1 MKGVSFMTAKDVFKV
16 WAPTGVKWVDWV
28 RPVQFMALDDNFKS
42 YEVSEFLI
50 PTINYINK
58 VSEDTAI
65 IVDLEGD
72 ESIKEGIALAKI
84 GFRPIPIYNGTDPQE
99 GAMATVDNNIVE
111 SGLIKGAIELVKINI
126 PDNAPPAFLADSKR
140 MHRFKMN
147 ESIFDNSW
155 DIYPQDIP
163 SAKYFL
169 GNGIDKIIIV
179 GKKVENDLAKILNK
193 FQQEGIEIYFTKGF
207 EEPEK
212 IIIKS

>member
-1 MKGVSFMTAKDVFKV
+1 MTAKDVFKV

-28 RPVQFMALDDNFKS
+28 RPVQFMALDDNFKT

-50 PTINYINK
+50 PTITYIDK
-58 VSEDTAI
+58 ASEDTAI

-72 ESIKEGIALAKI
+72 DSIKEGIALAKI
-84 GFRPIPIYNGTDPQE
+84 GFRPIPIYNGTDSQE

-126 PDNAPPAFLADSKR
+126 PDNAPPAFLADSNR

-169 GNGIDKIIIV
+169 ENGINKIIIV
-179 GKKVENDLAKILNK
+179 GKKVENDLAKILYK
-193 FQQEGIEIYFTKGF
+193 FQQEGIEIYFTKGY
-207 EEPEK
+207 EEPKK
-212 IIIKS
+212 IIIK

>member
-1 MKGVSFMTAKDVFKV
+1 MTAKDVFKV

-28 RPVQFMALDDNFKS
+28 RPVQFMALDDNFKT

-126 PDNAPPAFLADSKR
+126 PDNAPPAFLADSNR

-147 ESIFDNSW
+147 DSIFDNSW

-169 GNGIDKIIIV
+169 ENGINKIIIV
-179 GKKVENDLAKILNK
+179 GKKVENDLAKILYK

-212 IIIKS
+212 VVVKNHK